1 MTHSTSS
8 TPSNELL
15 YLTDDVAIPRELF
28 EAHQKGDLVLFV
40 GAGASMSQPTGM
52 PDFGRL
58 AETLANKAGTSFLGE
73 NQDTDRL
80 LGTLPTTFNIRRHTK
95 TIFKREESRPNT
107 VHDSIIQLAN
117 TSEKFKIITTN
128 FDCLL
133 EEIANSNP
141 HTKTS
146 WRFSDKPLTPE
157 EHDFEGIVHIHGSA
171 KGKESN
177 IIITDEHFSRT
188 YMSEGTARKFIE
200 KILKTYHVLFVG
212 YSYNDTM
219 MHYLTRAIRSEST
232 KQHYIFL
239 SDSEIRAGRQWALL
253 NLKPIEYPVLS
264 RFSKRP
270 DHSELPRAL
279 YMWARLAS
287 SSLNA
292 DSQEVQRLAETKP
305 GLLSKPEQ
313 TFLLRKLSEEEGL
326 NAFIETLKKKSDIRL
341 EEWAMWVQSNS
352 CLNKTSNIFGE
363 PLNQE
368 TTITLLNELEYK
380 KTGEGYL
387 AGWRWALPRIHED
400 GPLSENTPAFRQEL
414 VIENENELA
423 KHSFPRL
430 INSSVESDSN
440 PTPLKST
447 LLYEIAIKANYEE
460 VAKYFREV
468 YHDPSS
474 SHQKKVESLLKRN
487 LNSIAHILACFFPE
501 LNTTSND
508 NELKQKFDDV
518 FRGDGAKV
526 ALLQLDKL
534 YANYHFK
541 DELDKIRFLCNI
553 QKWRA
558 ESVAAGTRLC
568 ATTSDDSLS
577 LNLEKLEEFSHL
589 AGPTEM
595 EQIKES
601 LIRIS
606 YLNCSTSSERTS
618 EASQKKWLIGLFNE
632 WIEAVAKNDHLPLLD
647 WRLFSEMLD
656 SKNHVLRRAAA
667 ESLTREISVLNHCD
681 PLFVE
686 EVLLPHFLVQNHW
699 SKNVDSFIEMILKML
714 EHLHKD
720 SLALKSV
727 LNLTVTM
734 DDNNGTGNISMDFA
748 RKANTFLVGTIAT
761 PEKQDHKEKQWK
773 GWIRGHV
780 IDRLAGIPR
789 DASEEELLLWADAAI
804 KVKDVDPGSVRLFSD
819 DPAAI
824 ILARAISDYLHD
836 SSNSDTLETEWPW
849 IKIYMSERLAGGIS
863 VEERSALADIVPRL
877 QEHIKDGIELFDS
890 NIPPLIRPFDERLI
904 SLIHLH
910 PDNNDNIA
918 LCDFYIKRFK
928 NTCSLTDKVDSLNL
942 QALKDYFSLLL
953 TSRGDKVEE
962 LSNLIPTYP

>member
-146 WRFSDKPLTPE
+146 WRFCDKPLTPE

-171 KGKESN
+171 KGEESN

-253 NLKPIEYPVLS
+253 NLKPIEYPALS

-292 DSQEVQRLAETKP
+292 DSQEVQRLAEIKP

-326 NAFIETLKKKSDIRL
+326 NAFIEALKKKSDIRL

-352 CLNKTSNIFGE
+352 CLNKTSNTFGE

-387 AGWRWALPRIHED
+387 AGWRWALPRIHEG
-400 GPLSENTPAFRQEL
+400 GPLSENSSAFKLEIA
-414 VIENENELA
+414 IENEDELE

-430 INSSVESDSN
+430 INSGVNSDLN
-440 PTPLKST
+440 PTPSKST
-447 LLYEIAIKANYEE
+447 PSFKIAIKANYEE
-460 VAKYFREV
+460 VVKYFREV
-468 YHDPSS
+468 YPNLSPDRQMNASRHL
-474 SHQKKVESLLKRN
+474 ERN
-487 LNSIAHILACFFPE
+487 LNSIAHILACFFPK
-501 LNTTSND
+501 LSTNSND
-508 NELKQKFDDV
+508 KEVKQKFYQI
-518 FRGDGAKV
+518 FHGDGAKV
-526 ALLQLDKL
+526 ALFQFDKFHGDL
-534 YANYHFK
+534 G
-541 DELDKIRFLCNI
+541 DE
-553 QKWRA
+553 
-558 ESVAAGTRLC
+558 V
-568 ATTSDDSLS
+568 
-577 LNLEKLEEFSHL
+577 
-589 AGPTEM
+589 
-595 EQIKES
+595 
-601 LIRIS
+601 
-606 YLNCSTSSERTS
+606 
-618 EASQKKWLIGLFNE
+618 KKN
-632 WIEAVAKNDHLPLLD
+632 
-647 WRLFSEMLD
+647 
-656 SKNHVLRRAAA
+656 
-667 ESLTREISVLNHCD
+667 
-681 PLFVE
+681 
-686 EVLLPHFLVQNHW
+686 
-699 SKNVDSFIEMILKML
+699 
-714 EHLHKD
+714 
-720 SLALKSV
+720 
-727 LNLTVTM
+727 
-734 DDNNGTGNISMDFA
+734 
-748 RKANTFLVGTIAT
+748 
-761 PEKQDHKEKQWK
+761 
-773 GWIRGHV
+773 
-780 IDRLAGIPR
+780 
-789 DASEEELLLWADAAI
+789 
-804 KVKDVDPGSVRLFSD
+804 
-819 DPAAI
+819 
-824 ILARAISDYLHD
+824 
-836 SSNSDTLETEWPW
+836 
-849 IKIYMSERLAGGIS
+849 
-863 VEERSALADIVPRL
+863 
-877 QEHIKDGIELFDS
+877 
-890 NIPPLIRPFDERLI
+890 
-904 SLIHLH
+904 
-910 PDNNDNIA
+910 
-918 LCDFYIKRFK
+918 
-928 NTCSLTDKVDSLNL
+928 
-942 QALKDYFSLLL
+942 
-953 TSRGDKVEE
+953 
-962 LSNLIPTYP
+962 